1 MADKKMGNAKDLALC
16 ALFAALISVGTYIK
30 IPTPLLP
37 LTLQTLFV
45 VLSGLV
51 LGRKLGAVA
60 VAVFVAAGLVGL
72 PVFTQG
78 GGPGYMLNPTF
89 GYILGFI
96 AGAWLAGFMA
106 ERLNPCVLNWFLA
119 SVAAMA
125 VIYAAGIPY
134 YYLVSRYYLGKTLA
148 AKTLLWSFVLLPLP
162 GDLISSFA
170 AALIV
175 QRLRAF
181 FPNRFTWAR

>member
-1 MADKKMGNAKDLALC
+1 MTTTKKLTLC
-16 ALFAALISVGTYIK
+16 ALFAALITVGTYIR
-30 IPTPLLP
+30 IPTPLVP
-37 LTLQTLFV
+37 LTLQTMFV

-51 LGRKLGAVA
+51 LGRKLGAIA
-60 VAVFVAAGLVGL
+60 VCVYVAAGVIGL

-78 GGPGYMLNPTF
+78 GGPGYVLNPTF

-106 ERLNPCVLNWFLA
+106 ERLKPCVLNWFLA
-119 SVAAMA
+119 SAAAMA
-125 VIYAAGIPY
+125 LIYAAGIPY
-134 YYLVSRYYLGKTLA
+134 YYIVSRYYLGRTLA
-148 AKTLLWSFVLLPLP
+148 AQTLLWSFVLMPLP
-162 GDLISSFA
+162 GDLVSSFA